1 MRSKCTACGKSLK
14 VKTELAGKKVRC
26 PHCKDVTLVSAADE
40 MPPAPAALAAV
51 GAVTSPGMS
60 PAAPL
65 RAVAADGESF
75 AFLGPPEGPDELGR
89 LGPYRVL
96 KVLGTGGMGVV
107 FKAEDPSL
115 KRLVALKAMKPE
127 YAEDPL
133 AAKRFEREAV
143 AVGGIKHN
151 NIVTIYQVG
160 KDRDIPYLAMEL
172 LSGEPL
178 EDRLERDRLLP
189 SADVVRIGKAVAK
202 GLAAAHRL
210 GVIHRDIKPANI
222 WLEAAGE
229 SNADDGEVAEAGGG
243 VKILDFGLARS
254 ADQSSQLTATGV
266 IVGTPE
272 FMSPEQ
278 ARGAAVDFR
287 CDLFSL
293 GVLLYRMSTGE
304 LPFKR
309 KGKNLMSVLV
319 AIAKEDPTQ
328 PVFLNSDIPDDLS
341 TLIMDLL
348 EKDPASRPA
357 SAAAVVQRFAEIEHP
372 KPAAERKPTPRPA
385 TPKKSPWPM
394 IAAGVGALL
403 VVVIGV
409 VAAVMLLAG

>member
-1 MRSKCTACGKSLK
+1 MRSKCTACGKSFK

-26 PHCKDVTLVSAADE
+26 PHCKDVTVVSPIDEMHSAPAHATTAAGEGALTTAGPLPVSA
-40 MPPAPAALAAV
+40 PKAV
-51 GAVTSPGMS
+51 GSPG
-60 PAAPL
+60 
-65 RAVAADGESF
+65 ADDEPF
-75 AFLGPPEGPDELGR
+75 AFLGPAECPDEMGR

-115 KRLVALKAMKPE
+115 KRLVALKAMKPA

-133 AAKRFEREAV
+133 ASKRFEREAE
-143 AVGGIKHN
+143 AVGRIKHN

-160 KDRDIPYLAMEL
+160 KHDNIPYLAMEL

-178 EDRLERDRLLP
+178 DSRLERDGKLP
-189 SADVVRIGKAVAK
+189 AADVVRIGKAVAK

-210 GVIHRDIKPANI
+210 GLIHRDIKPANI
-222 WLEAAGE
+222 WLESAGDTI
-229 SNADDGEVAEAGGG
+229 ADDGDLAEEGGG

-254 ADQSSQLTATGV
+254 ADQASQLTATGV

-272 FMSPEQ
+272 YMSPEQ
-278 ARGAAVDFR
+278 ARGAIVDFR

-328 PVFLNSDIPDDLS
+328 PVFLNSQIPDELS

-348 EKDPASRPA
+348 EKEPDNRPA
-357 SAAAVVQRFAEIEHP
+357 SAAVVVQRFAEIEHP
-372 KPAAERKPTPRPA
+372 KPADEGKPEPVA
-385 TPKKSPWPM
+385 PKKKWFWPWR
-394 IAAGVGALL
+394 
-403 VVVIGV
+403 
-409 VAAVMLLAG
+409 